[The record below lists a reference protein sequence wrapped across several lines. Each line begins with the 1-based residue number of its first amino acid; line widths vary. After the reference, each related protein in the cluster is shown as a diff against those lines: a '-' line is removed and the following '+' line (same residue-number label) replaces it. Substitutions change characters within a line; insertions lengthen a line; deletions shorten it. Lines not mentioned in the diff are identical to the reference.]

1 MAGGGGRWK
10 QKCRAAGKL
19 QGGGTGRGRW
29 GRVWRAE
36 RGEQQRSNE
45 QKEGQVELRGAGRGD
60 NVGKSGGEEGE
71 ESRVGR
77 LVRQAGEQR
86 GCIRWAVRE

>member
-1 MAGGGGRWK
+1 M
-10 QKCRAAGKL
+10 
-19 QGGGTGRGRW
+19 
-29 GRVWRAE
+29 WRAE

-45 QKEGQVELRGAGRGD
+45 QREGQVERRGAGRGD

-77 LVRQAGEQR
+77 LVKQAGEQR
-86 GCIRWAVRE
+86 GCRR